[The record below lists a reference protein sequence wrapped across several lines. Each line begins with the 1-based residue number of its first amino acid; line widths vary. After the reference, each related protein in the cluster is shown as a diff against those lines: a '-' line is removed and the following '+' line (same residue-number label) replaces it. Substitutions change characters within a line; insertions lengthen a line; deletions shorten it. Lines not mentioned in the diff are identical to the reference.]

1 LPPHL
6 TLAAS
11 LTIGI
16 PTFFVALAPGTC
28 SWKPERFVRGVARFA
43 VPAGPVLGA
52 GLVAGYLF
60 AALALCGYSL
70 IAAPP
75 PSHGGAS

>member
-1 LPPHL
+1 L

-16 PTFFVALAPGTC
+16 PTFFLALAPGTC
-28 SWKPERFVRGVARFA
+28 PWKPERFVRGVARFA
-43 VPAGPVLGA
+43 VPAGAVLGA

-60 AALALCGYSL
+60 GALVPCGHPL
-70 IAAPP
+70 PAAPP